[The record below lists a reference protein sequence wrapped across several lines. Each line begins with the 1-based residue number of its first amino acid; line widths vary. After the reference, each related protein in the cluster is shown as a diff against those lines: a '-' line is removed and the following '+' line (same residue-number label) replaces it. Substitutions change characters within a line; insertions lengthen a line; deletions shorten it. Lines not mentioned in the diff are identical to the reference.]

1 VNALQE
7 IGPGSALSALT
18 DKQKRYVLALFE
30 APRSHGALTFAARK
44 AGYGNANS
52 SNHSLSQMAHQL
64 NVDPKVQAA
73 IAEVSRQYIT
83 VLGPHAVR
91 AIKKILDNPNHR
103 DFGRAIGIVMD
114 RVAPQSST
122 LAVKVEHKIEMSARE
137 TAQVLERI
145 DQLAAKFAVRLPE
158 PKVIEGELA
167 VPSAPKA
174 IEGESAHDRR

>member
-1 VNALQE
+1 VNSLQE
-7 IGPGSALSALT
+7 TSPGQAFSALT
-18 DKQKRYVLALFE
+18 QKQQRYVIALFE
-30 APRSHGALTFAARK
+30 APRSHGAMTFAARK

-52 SNHSLSQMAHQL
+52 SRQSLSQMAYQL

-91 AIKKILDNPNHR
+91 AIKKILDDPKHR

-122 LAVKVEHKIEMSARE
+122 LAVKVEGKIELSARE
-137 TAQVLERI
+137 TAQVLERME
-145 DQLAAKFAVRLPE
+145 QLAAKFSVRLPA

-167 VPSAPKA
+167 
-174 IEGESAHDRR
+174 